1 MGENLMTALL
11 GYQIAVVA
19 ITLVIC
25 TYLAIDIWKHRSEL
39 KGRDKYFGLAITSI
53 VTEFFDMLGIGSY
66 GPQTAAYKTFK
77 LVDDIQI
84 PGTLNT
90 CALTITT
97 AGTLLFINTIDM
109 DIMTLIA
116 MVVAS
121 MIGAA
126 IGSKFVCKLNLRG
139 IRYGMGIALIVV
151 AIVFTAG
158 QLGLLPNQGGTAIGL
173 YGWKLVVACVV
184 VCILGA
190 LMCLGIGCYAPTMA
204 TICLLGMDPVIAYP
218 VMYGTCMFLIP
229 TAAFRF
235 IKEGRYNKKQAV
247 TCNTIGLIGTFAAF
261 FLVTNI
267 PIYWLKW
274 LITIVLVYTAV
285 IMLRDARR
293 MKAAAAE
300 QKCACEG
307 KAEAET
313 EPEVS

>member
-1 MGENLMTALL
+1 MTALH
-11 GYQIAVVA
+11 GYQIAVVI
-19 ITLVIC
+19 ITVIVVA
-25 TYLAIDIWKHRSEL
+25 YLAIDIWKHRSEL

-66 GPQTAAYKTFK
+66 GPQTAAYKTFH
-77 LVDDIQI
+77 LVNDINI

-116 MVVAS
+116 MVIAS

-126 IGSKFVCKLNLRG
+126 IGSKFVCKLNLQG

-151 AIVFTAG
+151 AIVFAAG
-158 QLGLLPNQGGTAIGL
+158 QLGLMPNEGGSATGL

-184 VCILGA
+184 VFFLGA

-235 IKEGRYNKKQAV
+235 IKEGRYSRKQAV
-247 TCNTIGLIGTFAAF
+247 TCNTIGLIGTFSAF
-261 FLVTNI
+261 FLVTSI
-267 PIYWLKW
+267 PIYWVKW
-274 LITIVLVYTAV
+274 LITVVLVYTAV
-285 IMLRDARR
+285 IMLRDARKTK
-293 MKAAAAE
+293 KAKLAE
-300 QKCACEG
+300 NQNCGEG
-307 KAEAET
+307 RSAEAK
-313 EPEVS
+313 